1 MRKILSF
8 AAVLSVC
15 ISVLMSCKPQE
26 EEIQK
31 PLAKINDNSIIV
43 SIYLKSDI
51 SYVNLFRTELD
62 KNGMLVDEN
71 DKLNRA
77 QFIPLDNSTPAISF
91 EDTLIVSGKKYAY
104 CLRYCTDGVYEYSAW
119 SDWPSK
125 VIDDENDEK
134 EPLPAPVTEFSDN
147 TYLKYTVPDG
157 CWFEFDETYSWLIV
171 KGGQINL
178 SEEVIAMGTFSG
190 YIPCLVVSN
199 GKQTRPFAIDASL
212 TSDDPIEEG
221 YVIDLRDILTKDFFD
236 TAVSV
241 GGIVLEKADK
251 KLGNEPYNQIEWSQ
265 LAEIAV
271 KDSAGRNLDTIK
283 ISFGTSS
290 DKNSDFSGY
299 ERTATAGYA
308 EKAISDFSAY

>member
-15 ISVLMSCKPQE
+15 ISALISCKSQE

-31 PLAKINDNSIIV
+31 PVVDIDMKNRSISV
-43 SIYLKSDI
+43 ALYLKPDI
-51 SYVNLFRTELD
+51 SYVNLFRTELSE
-62 KNGMLVDEN
+62 NGMLVDEN

-91 EDTLIVSGKKYAY
+91 EDSLIVSGRKYAY
-104 CLRYCTDGVYEYSAW
+104 CLRYCTDGFYEYSAW
-119 SDWPSK
+119 SEWPSNG
-125 VIDDENDEK
+125 IDGEK
-134 EPLPAPVTEFSDN
+134 EPLPAPETDFLRNED
-147 TYLKYTVPDG
+147 LKYTVHDD
-157 CWFEFDETYSWLIV
+157 CWFEFDEIRSLLTV
-171 KGGQINL
+171 KGGQIEL
-178 SEEVIAMGTFSG
+178 SADVINTGAFDE

-199 GKQTRPFAIDASL
+199 GKKTRSFIIDSLL
-212 TSDDPIEEG
+212 TSDVPIEEG
-221 YVIDLRDILTKDFFD
+221 RIIDLRTILARDFFD
-236 TAVSV
+236 TDISID
-241 GGIVLEKADK
+241 GIVLEKAKKRPGDK
-251 KLGNEPYNQIEWSQ
+251 PFNRIEWSQ

-299 ERTATAGYA
+299 ERAITAGYA
-308 EKAISDFSAY
+308 EKAVSDFSAY